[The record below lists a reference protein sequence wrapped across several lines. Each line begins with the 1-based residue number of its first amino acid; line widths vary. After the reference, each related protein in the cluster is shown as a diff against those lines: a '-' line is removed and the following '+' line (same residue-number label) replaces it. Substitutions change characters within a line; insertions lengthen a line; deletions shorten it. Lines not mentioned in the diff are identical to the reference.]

1 MAGGISASARA
12 PAELSPVV
20 HEVPAL
26 LEKVTTSIGSLDR
39 VADSVGKRLLNDV
52 VRVNRRLGGPVSERA
67 AKAMD
72 GHIALL
78 HLLQHIRHGH
88 VAKGG
93 SSSGADE
100 YV

>member
-1 MAGGISASARA
+1 MAGASPGA

-26 LEKVTTSIGSLDR
+26 LKKVTASICSLDR
-39 VADSVGKRLLNDV
+39 VADSVGKGLLNDV

-72 GHIALL
+72 RHIALL

>member
-1 MAGGISASARA
+1 M
-12 PAELSPVV
+12 
-20 HEVPAL
+20 AL
-26 LEKVTTSIGSLDR
+26 LEKIAAPICGFDR
-39 VADSVGKRLLNDV
+39 IADGVSKGLLNDV
-52 VRVNRRLGGPVSERA
+52 VRVGRRLGGPVSERA
-67 AKAMD
+67 AKAMNS
-72 GHIALL
+72 HIALL

>member
-26 LEKVTTSIGSLDR
+26 LEKVTTSIGGLDR
-39 VADSVGKRLLNDV
+39 VADSVGKGLLNDM
-52 VRVNRRLGGPVSERA
+52 VRVGRRLGSPVSERA

>member
-26 LEKVTTSIGSLDR
+26 LKKVTASICGLDR
-39 VADSVGKRLLNDV
+39 VADSVGKGLLNDM
-52 VRVNRRLGGPVSERA
+52 VRVGRRLGGPVSERA